1 MFPPAQ
7 QHSPLAKLSGGERRR
22 LTLCRMLIQAPNV
35 LLLDEPTN
43 DLDVQTLSVLEDFL
57 EDFRGCV
64 IVVSHD
70 RYFLDRTVDR
80 LFCFEQGRLNR
91 FEGNYSA
98 FLEQQRQEERSQSMV
113 PKSSTPKQESS
124 RETKREGPR
133 RRNFKET
140 KELARLDQQLPEMEL
155 QKENL
160 EQQMT
165 REGADM
171 AQLSLDLADLISRI
185 AEAEERWL
193 ELSEL
198 AP

>member
-1 MFPPAQ
+1 
-7 QHSPLAKLSGGERRR
+7 
-22 LTLCRMLIQAPNV
+22 
-35 LLLDEPTN
+35 
-43 DLDVQTLSVLEDFL
+43 
-57 EDFRGCV
+57 
-64 IVVSHD
+64 
-70 RYFLDRTVDR
+70 
-80 LFCFEQGRLNR
+80 
-91 FEGNYSA
+91 
-98 FLEQQRQEERSQSMV
+98 
-113 PKSSTPKQESS
+113 
-124 RETKREGPR
+124 
-133 RRNFKET
+133 
-140 KELARLDQQLPEMEL
+140 MEL